1 MLSFVFD
8 SQEIICLA
16 RLFCAARLLL
26 GPGTTDHTSRPDR
39 RQCLRIRILRFFQ
52 ISKTRLFTFF
62 EIMCQKVAEN
72 PEKKFR
78 PRSMEMSS
86 HSSLSDHCNSV
97 PSSPTMIHSEADS
110 EEQWRWTIDIKQPY
124 IGLSPKKRPSR
135 FIINKQL
142 AFETRNLAELWR

>member
-1 MLSFVFD
+1 MLSFVLD
-8 SQEIICLA
+8 SQEIMCLA
-16 RLFCAARLLL
+16 RLFCAARLPRDN
-26 GPGTTDHTSRPDR
+26 GSH
-39 RQCLRIRILRFFQ
+39 
-52 ISKTRLFTFF
+52 ISSWPSPEYAFYAFSDFKNATFYVCF

-86 HSSLSDHCNSV
+86 HTSLSDHCNSV
-97 PSSPTMIHSEADS
+97 PSSPTMIHSEPDS
-110 EEQWRWTIDIKQPY
+110 EEQWRWTIAIKQPY

-142 AFETRNLAELWR
+142 AFETKNLAELWR

>member
-1 MLSFVFD
+1 MLSFVRD

-16 RLFCAARLLL
+16 RLFCTARLPRDNGSHKLSWPL
-26 GPGTTDHTSRPDR
+26 PVFQNTHFT
-39 RQCLRIRILRFFQ
+39 LFQ

-97 PSSPTMIHSEADS
+97 PSSPTMIHSEPDF
-110 EEQWRWTIDIKQPY
+110 EEQWRWTIAIKQPY